1 MKVSTAV
8 VVAVLAVCVLSAKS
22 IADDGD
28 GSVQGGTTIGGLW
41 VENVTRNPN
50 SQRSG
55 GSAGHPDAASQPA
68 APMVGSAICTAAEHV
83 GGSIVSVT
91 FCGSPG
97 ATPDTPIP
105 TLADIR
111 HAFAELPL
119 PAAPLVIQPPDG
131 VTLVNFD
138 TNFYTPSPHPLT
150 RTVTLLG
157 QQVTIRATP
166 ASYTWTYGDGA
177 SATTSDPGA
186 PYPDLRVTHR
196 YAREGAFRPRLATT
210 YEGAY
215 RLGAAGPWRPI
226 PGTVT
231 IAGALHRLRAVE
243 ATPVLVGY

>member
-1 MKVSTAV
+1 MIR
-8 VVAVLAVCVLSAKS
+8 AVLIGFATLVGSLSTGS
-22 IADDGD
+22 DGD
-28 GSVQGGTTIGGLW
+28 PDSGANEHGFWLHEVQESQSSGVHAPSSVPSNSGEPAVLVGQAACQGAD
-41 VENVTRNPN
+41 
-50 SQRSG
+50 Q
-55 GSAGHPDAASQPA
+55 SAGNLFK
-68 APMVGSAICTAAEHV
+68 
-83 GGSIVSVT
+83 VT
-91 FCGSPG
+91 FCPG
-97 ATPDTPIP
+97 ATPDTPTP

-119 PAAPLVIQPPDG
+119 PAARLVIQPPDG

-138 TNFYTPSPHPLT
+138 TNFYTPGPHPLT

-231 IAGALHRLRAVE
+231 IAGAPQRLRAVE